1 MCVCVHSTDK
11 EKPILTIFDVNM
23 GEQDLLDPTNF
34 ALMKRYVPML
44 LRDVR
49 LPNPE
54 LITSKEHRVRF
65 LFFAHIG
72 THA

>member
-1 MCVCVHSTDK
+1 
-11 EKPILTIFDVNM
+11 M

-34 ALMKRYVPML
+34 SLMKRYVPML
-44 LRDVR
+44 LKDIR

-65 LFFAHIG
+65 LFLVHMDM
-72 THA
+72 HA